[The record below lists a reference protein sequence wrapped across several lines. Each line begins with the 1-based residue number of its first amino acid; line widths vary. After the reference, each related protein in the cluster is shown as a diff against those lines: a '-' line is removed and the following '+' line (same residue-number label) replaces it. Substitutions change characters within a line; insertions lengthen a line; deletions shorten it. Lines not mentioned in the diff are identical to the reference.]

1 MKKKL
6 FIGILIFVIL
16 LLLLGIVFYTVD
28 KTRVENGQK
37 PIFCIKNPAGEIN
50 DGGTIEYFG
59 LGYKVIDYNKLNG
72 YDKIHIGSWDLKYDT
87 SLGEANEE
95 NGYTIF
101 YGKVLDVLGIYEEVG
116 WVNPTPG
123 PIQITIEPEQ
133 NEEIRKSSDKIVT
146 YLKEYDG
153 SNYEVGTKV
162 KVIYKG
168 EIRESYPAQVDCIS
182 IEEIE
187 NKTINMYE
195 KILEDLIKQD
205 SALNTDAKFIAIDF
219 ENFKAYHKDRNTK
232 EDQMRSLSPNE
243 KQTLLDYC
251 RKYNENVIESNFKE
265 LKEQGY
271 FNEET
276 MSLDGILISI
286 DNIEKMKEDKV
297 ILRASKY
304 RSALGAVMPK
314 YEFNLV
320 NEYYWNFKI
329 IDIAIS

>member
-6 FIGILIFVIL
+6 FIGILIFVSLVLI
-16 LLLLGIVFYTVD
+16 LGITLYSVD
-28 KTRVENGQK
+28 KTRVENGQT

-72 YDKIHIGSWDLKYDT
+72 YDKIHIGSWNLEYDI
-87 SLGEANEE
+87 SLGELNEE
-95 NGYTIF
+95 NGYPVF
-101 YGKVLDVLGIYEEVG
+101 YGKILDTLGIYEEVG

-133 NEEIRKSSDKIVT
+133 NEEIRKSADKIVT
-146 YLKEYDG
+146 YIKEYDG
-153 SNYEVGTKV
+153 NNYEVGTKV
-162 KVIYKG
+162 KVTYTG
-168 EIRESYPAQVDCIS
+168 EIRETYPAQVDCVS

-195 KILEDLIKQD
+195 KMLEDLIGQD

-243 KQTLLDYC
+243 KQALLDFL
-251 RKYNENVIESNFKE
+251 RKYNDNVIEANFEE
-265 LKEQGY
+265 LKEQGH

-276 MSLDGILISI
+276 MTLDGILISI
-286 DNIEKMKEDKV
+286 DDIEKIKEDKIV
-297 ILRASKY
+297 LRITKY
-304 RSALGAVMPK
+304 RSALGAIMPK
-314 YEFNLV
+314 YELNLV
-320 NEYYWNFKI
+320 NEYYWNLKI
-329 IDIAIS
+329 INMAIS